1 MTVGTLKSVLLQWAA
16 GIGGAYMIAAIAAPI
31 WPDVMFSSPPD
42 LSAWVIAS
50 VVAAGALVP
59 LAAWVR
65 ERVASTP
72 SGVHPSQGHSQKAQ
86 VG

>member
-1 MTVGTLKSVLLQWAA
+1 MNKDRITRTLLQWAA

-72 SGVHPSQGHSQKAQ
+72 SEVHPSQGHSQKAQ